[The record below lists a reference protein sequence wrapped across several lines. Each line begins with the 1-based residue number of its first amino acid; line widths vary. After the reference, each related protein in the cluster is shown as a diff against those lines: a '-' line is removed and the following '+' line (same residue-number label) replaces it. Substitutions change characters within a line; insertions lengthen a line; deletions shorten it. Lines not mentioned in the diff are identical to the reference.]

1 MFQGKNKKQEIA
13 NIRRDLSGE
22 KSVLLSRLSGDCGTD
37 EGEKRCQL
45 IWQTFRI
52 VNCTKVNAVVLG
64 TDHPDFCE
72 GKEAAAGNS
81 AELFETELIP
91 AGQNGVKLER
101 LSSVHTHYFGGGFER
116 IVGQKLRAF
125 VEERY
130 DYDTTAG
137 KAKASTKLLNAL
149 RKLEAREI
157 VGELLEYEDKTKE
170 KMKSADYK
178 RRAEEIA
185 NMMSSEA
192 RMERSQREM
201 DMMSGKRPR
210 YASTKMEPDECED
223 FGGAM
228 KGGGKG
234 SGVMPGGMGMGMP
247 F

>member
-1 MFQGKNKKQEIA
+1 MLR
-13 NIRRDLSGE
+13 IRRAPPRPLHRSPLQLHQIAACPNAQDPPRAATAAAPLTAAAASDR
-22 KSVLLSRLSGDCGTD
+22 SSRSQ
-37 EGEKRCQL
+37 R
-45 IWQTFRI
+45 
-52 VNCTKVNAVVLG
+52 VLG

-91 AGQNGVKLER
+91 AGQHGLKLER
-101 LSSVHTHYFGGGFER
+101 LSSVHSHYFGGGFER

-130 DYDTTAG
+130 DYDTAAG
-137 KAKASTKLLNAL
+137 KVKASTKLLNAL

-157 VGELLEYEDKTKE
+157 VGELLEYEDKAKE
-170 KMKSADYK
+170 KMKSTDYK